1 MRVKKPS
8 PARSGNLGKLL
19 LAQGL
24 LFFGLAV
31 PKAVGG
37 SVGER
42 SAALRSSDPV
52 AVFEASG
59 IAQSYVE
66 QEQNYDTNGFSTLTG
81 CPANDG
87 DFRCV
92 EAGTFGIHAT
102 GLRDYALTSARVP
115 DAPSLGGN
123 GDFHAGATILKAGLT
138 APEPAMLAV
147 FGSGLVSLG
156 LFFRRRPER
165 GNSAW
170 SGRAPL
176 ESQSNPPKLSFELPS
191 CE

>member
-42 SAALRSSDPV
+42 TAALRSSDPV

-66 QEQNYDTNGFSTLTG
+66 QEQN
-81 CPANDG
+81 
-87 DFRCV
+87 
-92 EAGTFGIHAT
+92 
-102 GLRDYALTSARVP
+102 
-115 DAPSLGGN
+115 
-123 GDFHAGATILKAGLT
+123 
-138 APEPAMLAV
+138 
-147 FGSGLVSLG
+147 
-156 LFFRRRPER
+156 
-165 GNSAW
+165 
-170 SGRAPL
+170 
-176 ESQSNPPKLSFELPS
+176 
-191 CE
+191 